1 MAKILKCDDCGSIIQ
16 VLVEDDGDTCDT
28 HMLNIPVQTEGDKSP
43 KHKPVV
49 EIDGDKVTV
58 KVGEAAH
65 PMDDD
70 HYIQFLVVEAG
81 NEQYFFKLPFYFL
94 RIRREVSVFFIISN
108 QLQQQNNE
116 ILQLIFNKMRQVP
129 IFFL

>member
-1 MAKILKCDDCGSIIQ
+1 MAKILKCDECGSIIQ
-16 VLVEDDGDTCDT
+16 VFVDGDEDACNA
-28 HMLNIPVQTEGDKSP
+28 HMLKIPVQTEGEKSP

-81 NEQYFFKLPFYFL
+81 NEQYAKCFKPGDVA
-94 RIRREVSVFFIISN
+94 EATFIIPEANDIVALAFCN
-108 QLQQQNNE
+108 QHGLWSSE
-116 ILQLIFNKMRQVP
+116 
-129 IFFL
+129 

>member
-28 HMLNIPVQTEGDKSP
+28 HMLNIPVQTEGEKAP

-81 NEQYFFKLPFYFL
+81 AEQYAKSFKPGDVAEELDGLPP
-94 RIRREVSVFFIISN
+94 IKMHCSN
-108 QLQQQNNE
+108 LAADGLQAAIENYKENN
-116 ILQLIFNKMRQVP
+116 Q
-129 IFFL
+129 

>member
-1 MAKILKCDDCGSIIQ
+1 MDQITQQAHHQRRLADGLCGGAGVDDRRAGFLRGLERRIFAAAQ
-16 VLVEDDGDTCDT
+16 RD
-28 HMLNIPVQTEGDKSP
+28 
-43 KHKPVV
+43 KPVV

-81 NEQYFFKLPFYFL
+81 AEQYAKCFKPGDVAEATFTVNSTDDVKALAFC
-94 RIRREVSVFFIISN
+94 N
-108 QLQQQNNE
+108 QHGLWSSE
-116 ILQLIFNKMRQVP
+116 
-129 IFFL
+129 

>member
-28 HMLNIPVQTEGDKSP
+28 HMLSIPVQTEGEKSP

-58 KVGEAAH
+58 
-65 PMDDD
+65 M
-70 HYIQFLVVEAG
+70 L
-81 NEQYFFKLPFYFL
+81 KL
-94 RIRREVSVFFIISN
+94 E
-108 QLQQQNNE
+108 QNNTQKALNLE
-116 ILQLIFNKMRQVP
+116 MLQK
-129 IFFL
+129 

>member
-16 VLVEDDGDTCDT
+16 VLVEDDGDTCDA
-28 HMLNIPVQTEGDKSP
+28 HMLKIPVQTEGEKAP

-81 NEQYFFKLPFYFL
+81 VEQYAKCFKPGDVAEATFTVNSTEGVVACAFCNLHGL
-94 RIRREVSVFFIISN
+94 WSSE
-108 QLQQQNNE
+108 
-116 ILQLIFNKMRQVP
+116 
-129 IFFL
+129 

>member
-28 HMLNIPVQTEGDKSP
+28 HMLAIPVQTEGEKAP

-81 NEQYFFKLPFYFL
+81 AEQYAKCFKPGDVAEATFTVNSTDDVKALAFCNLHGLWSNFFY
-94 RIRREVSVFFIISN
+94 
-108 QLQQQNNE
+108 
-116 ILQLIFNKMRQVP
+116 NK
-129 IFFL
+129 F

>member
-1 MAKILKCDDCGSIIQ
+1 MAKIVKCDDCGSIVKI
-16 VLVEDDGDTCDT
+16 LVEGDEKTCAE
-28 HMLNIPVQTEGDKSP
+28 HMFEFPVQTEGEKAP

-70 HYIQFLVVEAG
+70 HYIQFIVVKTGSERYVKYFEPGDVAQATFTVNSTDDLVA
-81 NEQYFFKLPFYFL
+81 FAFC
-94 RIRREVSVFFIISN
+94 N
-108 QLQQQNNE
+108 QHGLWASE
-116 ILQLIFNKMRQVP
+116 
-129 IFFL
+129 

>member
-16 VLVEDDGDTCDT
+16 VLVEDDGEACDT
-28 HMLNIPVQTEGDKSP
+28 HMLKIPVQTEGEKSP

-70 HYIQFLVVEAG
+70 QYAKCFKPGDVAEATFTV
-81 NEQYFFKLPFYFL
+81 NSTDDVKALAFC
-94 RIRREVSVFFIISN
+94 N
-108 QLQQQNNE
+108 QHGLWSSE
-116 ILQLIFNKMRQVP
+116 
-129 IFFL
+129 

>member
-1 MAKILKCDDCGSIIQ
+1 MAKILKCDDCASVIQ
-16 VLVEDDGDTCDT
+16 VLADGDEKVCSD
-28 HMLNIPVQTEGDKSP
+28 HMFEFPLQTEGEKSP

-70 HYIQFLVVEAG
+70 HYIQFLIVEAG
-81 NEQYFFKLPFYFL
+81 TEQYAKCFQPGDVAEATFTVNAADDVKALAFCNL
-94 RIRREVSVFFIISN
+94 HGLWSSE
-108 QLQQQNNE
+108 
-116 ILQLIFNKMRQVP
+116 
-129 IFFL
+129 

>member
-28 HMLNIPVQTEGDKSP
+28 HMLSIPVQTEGEKSP

-58 KVGEAAH
+58 KSVKQLTQW
-65 PMDDD
+65 MMT
-70 HYIQFLVVEAG
+70 ITSSLLLL
-81 NEQYFFKLPFYFL
+81 KL
-94 RIRREVSVFFIISN
+94 E
-108 QLQQQNNE
+108 QNNTQKALNLE
-116 ILQLIFNKMRQVP
+116 MLQK
-129 IFFL
+129 

>member
-16 VLVEDDGDTCDT
+16 VLADGDEKVCSD
-28 HMLNIPVQTEGDKSP
+28 HMLEFPVQTEGEKSP

-70 HYIQFLVVEAG
+70 HYIQFVIVEAG
-81 NEQYFFKLPFYFL
+81 AEQYAKCFKPGDVAEATFTVNSADDVKALAFCNL
-94 RIRREVSVFFIISN
+94 HGLWSSE
-108 QLQQQNNE
+108 
-116 ILQLIFNKMRQVP
+116 
-129 IFFL
+129 

>member
-16 VLVEDDGDTCDT
+16 VLVEYDGDACDA
-28 HMLNIPVQTEGDKSP
+28 HMIKIPAQVEGDKAP

-49 EIDGDKVTV
+49 EINGDKVTV
-58 KVGEAAH
+58 KVGEVAH

-81 NEQYFFKLPFYFL
+81 DEQYAKCFKPGDVAQATFTVNSTDNVVALAFC
-94 RIRREVSVFFIISN
+94 N
-108 QLQQQNNE
+108 QHGLWSSE
-116 ILQLIFNKMRQVP
+116 
-129 IFFL
+129 

>member
-1 MAKILKCDDCGSIIQ
+1 MFYMAKILKCDDCGSIIQ
-16 VLVEDDGDTCDT
+16 VLSEGDEKVCSD
-28 HMLNIPVQTEGDKSP
+28 HMLEFPVQTEGEKSP

-70 HYIQFLVVEAG
+70 HYIEFVIVEAG
-81 NEQYFFKLPFYFL
+81 AEQYAKCFKPGDVAEATFTVNSTDDVKALAFC
-94 RIRREVSVFFIISN
+94 N
-108 QLQQQNNE
+108 QHGLWSSE
-116 ILQLIFNKMRQVP
+116 
-129 IFFL
+129 

>member
-16 VLVEDDGDTCDT
+16 VLVEDDSDTCDT
-28 HMLNIPVQTEGDKSP
+28 HMINIPVQTEGEKAP
-43 KHKPVV
+43 KRKPVV

-81 NEQYFFKLPFYFL
+81 AEQYAKCFKPGDVAEATFTVNSTDDVVAFAFCNLHGL
-94 RIRREVSVFFIISN
+94 WSSE
-108 QLQQQNNE
+108 
-116 ILQLIFNKMRQVP
+116 
-129 IFFL
+129 

>member
-16 VLVEDDGDTCDT
+16 VLAEGDEKVCSD
-28 HMLNIPVQTEGDKSP
+28 HMLEFPVQTAGEKAP

-58 KVGEAAH
+58 KVGEVAH

-70 HYIQFLVVEAG
+70 HYIQFLIVEAG
-81 NEQYFFKLPFYFL
+81 NAQYAKCFAPGDVA
-94 RIRREVSVFFIISN
+94 EATFIIPDAGDVVAYEFCN
-108 QLQQQNNE
+108 QHGLWSSE
-116 ILQLIFNKMRQVP
+116 
-129 IFFL
+129 

>member
-1 MAKILKCDDCGSIIQ
+1 MAKILKCDDCGSIIK
-16 VLVEDDGDTCDT
+16 VLVEGDEKACNE
-28 HMLNIPVQTEGDKSP
+28 HMFEFPVQTEGEKAP

-70 HYIQFLVVEAG
+70 HYIQFVMLKIGAERYVKYFEPGDVAEATFTVNSTDGLVAYAFCNLHGLWSSE
-81 NEQYFFKLPFYFL
+81 
-94 RIRREVSVFFIISN
+94 
-108 QLQQQNNE
+108 
-116 ILQLIFNKMRQVP
+116 
-129 IFFL
+129 